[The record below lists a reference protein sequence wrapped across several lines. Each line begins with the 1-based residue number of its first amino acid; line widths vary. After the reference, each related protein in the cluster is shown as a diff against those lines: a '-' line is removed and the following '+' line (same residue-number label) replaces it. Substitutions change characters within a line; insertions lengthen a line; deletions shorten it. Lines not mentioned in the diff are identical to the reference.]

1 MMLATVL
8 MSLVATNV
16 AVAVLFVMV
25 RRHVLDNAALTAPE
39 AAAEVEETLLHVRRE
54 AEEAVAEISR
64 QKTHL
69 RSMLADLGP
78 QPAAA
83 TTGAAAM
90 DQTASFARQQ
100 DIVKMAQ
107 AGMTLRGIAARS
119 GLSLEEVRLTLA
131 MAGVKLS
138 A

>member
-8 MSLVATNV
+8 ISLVATNV

-25 RRHVLDNAALTAPE
+25 RRHVLDNAVLTAPE
-39 AAAEVEETLLHVRRE
+39 ASAEVEETLLHVRRE
-54 AEEAVAEISR
+54 AEEAAAEISR

-78 QPAAA
+78 GRAG
-83 TTGAAAM
+83 GAGDVAAM
-90 DQTASFARQQ
+90 EQTASFARQQ
-100 DIVKMAQ
+100 DIIKMAQ

-119 GLSLEEVRLTLA
+119 GLSLEEVRITLA
-131 MAGVKLS
+131 MAGVGLS